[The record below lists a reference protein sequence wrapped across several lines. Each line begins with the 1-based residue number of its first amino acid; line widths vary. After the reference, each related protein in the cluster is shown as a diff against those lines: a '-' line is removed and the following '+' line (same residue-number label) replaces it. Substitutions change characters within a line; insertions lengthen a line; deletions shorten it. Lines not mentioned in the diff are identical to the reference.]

1 MPTAI
6 TPGIPVNSPPAPA
19 PTAPDN
25 GLGKDAFLKL
35 LVAQLRYQDPMNPAE
50 GADFMAQTAQ
60 FTMVEKLEELSA
72 SQRESGAAALIGRQ
86 VTYLNSVGEPATGL
100 VTGFRATPAGP
111 LMRVGDDEVLYNAIA
126 EVSQAPT
133 S

>member
-6 TPGIPVNSPPAPA
+6 TPGIPVNAPP
-19 PTAPDN
+19 PTPPTTPDN

-35 LVAQLRYQDPMNPAE
+35 LVAQLRYQDPMHPAD

-60 FTMVEKLEELSA
+60 FTMVEKLEELTA

-86 VTYLNSVGEPATGL
+86 ITYPNSAGESATGI
-100 VTGFRATPAGP
+100 VTGFRTTPGGP
-111 LMRVGDDEVLYNAIA
+111 LLKVGGDEVLYSAIS
-126 EVSQAPT
+126 EVSEAAP